1 MKMKPWIITGVSL
14 LCAGAICCG
23 AAVRAGALDQNRY
36 LEKLHLTDNMDT
48 PSGTVTSL
56 LMDVDNADVTVQSGN
71 TLSVAAKNVPE
82 KDYSVTVENDTLYIQ
97 LNSEDEPWYSYS
109 HFGFHPFTAPHAKI
123 TVTLPEAKYQAVAV
137 ANDAGDCEIS
147 DIQTNTLSV
156 DLNYGDCRIENTAV
170 ASLTANSKAGDLS
183 LSDSTVSG
191 TVSLELDY
199 GDLTIKQTEIGNLCK
214 AENNCGDV
222 SLQDVTCG
230 SSQMTLDYGSLKL
243 KQFTETDKTQSSAFT
258 LSDGEM
264 QCEESTL
271 WNGSFDLDFGDFKAT
286 DTALYGK
293 NTITM
298 DFGDVELN
306 LHGKNSDYNIGYSY
320 AAGSLNDSSSNQ
332 ILISGDKSSLDSTV
346 TFTE

>member
-23 AAVRAGALDQNRY
+23 TAVYAGALDQDRY
-36 LEKLHLTDNMDT
+36 REKLDLTDQTDT
-48 PSGTVTSL
+48 PSETVTSL
-56 LMDVDNADVTVQSGN
+56 LMDVDNADVTIQSGS
-71 TLSVAAKNVPE
+71 TLSVTAKNVPE
-82 KDYSVTVENDTLYIQ
+82 KDYRITIENETLYIQ
-97 LNSEDEPWYSYS
+97 LNSADEPWYSYS
-109 HFGFHPFTAPHAKI
+109 HFGFYPFSAPRVRI
-123 TVTLPEAKYQAVAV
+123 TVTLPDEKYRAVAV
-137 ANDAGDCEIS
+137 ANNAGDCEIS

-156 DLNYGDCRIENTAV
+156 DLNYGDCRVENIAA
-170 ASLTANSKAGDLS
+170 ASLTANNDAGEVRLS
-183 LSDSTVSG
+183 NSTISG
-191 TVSLELDY
+191 TASLELDY
-199 GDLTIKQTEIGNLCK
+199 GDLSITQTEIGNLCK
-214 AENNCGDV
+214 VKNNAGDV
-222 SLQDVTCG
+222 HLTDVSCG
-230 SSQMTLDYGSLKL
+230 SSEMELDYGSLKL
-243 KQFTETDKTQSSAFT
+243 QKFTETDQTQSSAFT

-332 ILISGDKSSLDSTV
+332 ILISCDKDTTDSTV
-346 TFTE
+346 TFTD